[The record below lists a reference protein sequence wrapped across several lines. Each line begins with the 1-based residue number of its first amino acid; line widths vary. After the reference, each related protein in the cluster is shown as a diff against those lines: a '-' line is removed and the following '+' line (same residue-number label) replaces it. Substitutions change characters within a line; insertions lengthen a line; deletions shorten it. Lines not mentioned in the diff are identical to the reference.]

1 MRLLM
6 PFLLALVLTAC
17 AAAPTSTPTT
27 PPTLVPPTPTAET
40 FPTPLPTSA
49 AFDAADPAA
58 VDRYA
63 GLPQT
68 IAEEGFPRLGFP
80 SAPVKVVLYAGF
92 DDLAS
97 GQFFRDSFGALLT
110 RIRAGEVE
118 LTFVPVSGRG
128 TLPGG
133 RGAARA
139 ALCVLEQAVFW
150 RFFDTLFT
158 WQGQYGEA
166 AFEGSRLLDGAD
178 GLGLDRRQWDACM
191 ISETPDALVSA
202 GDRSAAAQ
210 PNFTNP
216 PFVLINGVPSLTDAD
231 SLNASI
237 DMEARRIDAAVQATL
252 AANPEAT
259 PVSLDPEATDEPLV
273 VTLEPLMGEQ
283 ITPPLTLD
291 LPEGW
296 RAGYDTL
303 VLQDIDAIRNIPF
316 AVYSG
321 PVEGGTGTIVLL
333 WGFPNLVAGN
343 PFEQTQVEVDLWSD
357 GLRLLRLA
365 IVEESCNIGTDLRR
379 QYAVGGLTATGTQF
393 SAVDCPELADTRG
406 WFAGLRQLNINF
418 VFYAFTEPI
427 SAMETGRDQLQAILD
442 TVQFTALETPAGG

>member
-1 MRLLM
+1 MMRLLT
-6 PFLLALVLTAC
+6 PLLLAVLLAAC
-17 AAAPTSTPTT
+17 TTAPTATPTI
-27 PPTLVPPTPTAET
+27 PPPTPTAET
-40 FPTPLPTSA
+40 SPTPMPTAA
-49 AFDAADPAA
+49 AFDPAA
-58 VDRYA
+58 ADRYA

-68 IAEEGFPRLGFP
+68 VAEEGFPRLGFP

-92 DDLAS
+92 DDPAS
-97 GQFFRDSFGALLT
+97 GQFFRDSFAALLT

-118 LTFVPVSGRG
+118 LTFVPVSERG
-128 TLPGG
+128 TIPGG

-139 ALCVLEQAVFW
+139 ALCALEQAAFW

-158 WQGQYGEA
+158 WQGQFGEA
-166 AFEGSRLLDGAD
+166 AFEGSRLLEAAD
-178 GLGLDRRQWDACM
+178 MPGIDRRKWDACM
-191 ISETPDALVSA
+191 LSEAPDALLSA
-202 GDRSAAAQ
+202 GNSSAAAQ
-210 PNFTNP
+210 ASFSAP
-216 PFVLINGVPSLTDAD
+216 PFVLINGVPSLSDAE
-231 SLNASI
+231 SLNASVN
-237 DMEARRIDAAVQATL
+237 MEARRVDAAVQATL

-259 PVSLDPEATDEPLV
+259 TVSLDPEATDEPLL

-283 ITPPLTLD
+283 IAPPLTLD
-291 LPEGW
+291 LPDGW

-321 PVEGGTGTIVLL
+321 PVAGGTGTIVLL

-343 PFEQTQVEVDLWSD
+343 PFEQTEIEVDLWSD

-365 IVEESCNIGTDLRR
+365 IVEEGCNIGTDLRR
-379 QYAVGGLTATGTQF
+379 QYAIGGLTATGTQF

-427 SAMETGRDQLQAILD
+427 SAMETGREQLQAILD
-442 TVQFTALETPAGG
+442 TAQFTALDSAADE

>member
-1 MRLLM
+1 MMRFLTPL
-6 PFLLALVLTAC
+6 LLALLTAC
-17 AAAPTSTPTT
+17 AAAPTPTV
-27 PPTLVPPTPTAET
+27 PPTIPPVTPTAET
-40 FPTPLPTSA
+40 LPTPQPTA
-49 AFDAADPAA
+49 AALDADGPAA

-68 IAEEGFPRLGFP
+68 VAEEGFPRLGFP

-97 GQFFRDSFGALLT
+97 GQFFRDSFAALLT

-118 LTFVPVSGRG
+118 LTFVPVSERG
-128 TLPGG
+128 TIAGG

-139 ALCVLEQAVFW
+139 ALCALEQAAFW

-158 WQGQYGEA
+158 WQGQFGEA

-178 GLGLDRRQWDACM
+178 ALGIDRRQWDACM
-191 ISETPDALVSA
+191 LSEAPDALLTA
-202 GDRSAAAQ
+202 GNSSAAAQ
-210 PNFTNP
+210 ASFSAP
-216 PFVLINGVPSLTDAD
+216 PFVLINGVPSLSDAD

-237 DMEARRIDAAVQATL
+237 NMEARRVDAAVQATL

-259 PVSLDPEATDEPLV
+259 SASLDPEATDEPLL

-283 ITPPLTLD
+283 IAPPLTLD
-291 LPEGW
+291 LPDGW

-343 PFEQTQVEVDLWSD
+343 PFEQTEIEVDLWSD

-365 IVEESCNIGTDLRR
+365 IVEEGCNIGTDLRR
-379 QYAVGGLTATGTQF
+379 QYAIGGLTATGTQF

-442 TVQFTALETPAGG
+442 TARFTALDAAAGE